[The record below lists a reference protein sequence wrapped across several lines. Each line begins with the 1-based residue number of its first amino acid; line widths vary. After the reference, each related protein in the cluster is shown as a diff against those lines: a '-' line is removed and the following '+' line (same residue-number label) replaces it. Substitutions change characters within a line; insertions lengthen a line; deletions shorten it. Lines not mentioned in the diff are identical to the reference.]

1 MKIIKGQIEWLR
13 TNPRTTLAFLC
24 IILEFAVL
32 PFALPRIQ
40 NLIPISMCLVIEMS
54 FRHHNQQKRA
64 HLQRSALR
72 LDQNFWGQKNAED
85 CSGRITM

>member
-1 MKIIKGQIEWLR
+1 
-13 TNPRTTLAFLC
+13 
-24 IILEFAVL
+24 
-32 PFALPRIQ
+32 
-40 NLIPISMCLVIEMS
+40 MCLVIEMS